1 MSIIKQLLRK
11 MKYHISIL
19 FILSIITG
27 LGCENSDNI
36 PPKPVELNG
45 TALSGEPIKGKIF
58 VKDTNGKI
66 VSCNIASDGSFVADV
81 IELTPPFVLWSEPE
95 GSEPKYYSMR
105 KTSGYVNVNPATHA
119 IMAMAIKQNPDT
131 YYGSGHTDIPEDD
144 SIAEGKE
151 IIVEKARSYSDS
163 ISDNFDPMYDPIKP
177 GKKDFDRVLE
187 LMEIEINDTGMLK
200 IIDKE
205 TKTLL
210 YQEDLT
216 SSGPPVVNLEKE
228 EIHKVVAKSATPI
241 YKFPDNFIWGTATAA
256 HQVESDN
263 TNNDWYAW
271 EELHRIKDSHS
282 NLTGPDHWT
291 NYEKDFDIAKY
302 DLGTNAYRMSIEW
315 SKIEPEPDQYSSG
328 VIQHYHDILDAL
340 IERDIKP
347 VVSIQHFS
355 LPLWIHDPT
364 PDPNNNNKPTNPG
377 WNDDTTTP
385 YIVERIVKFTKDMA
399 AEFGSKVDWWIT
411 INEPL
416 VMYAN
421 GYLVGDF
428 PPGVGYKNEPGALNL
443 PFPMG
448 HHDTIKENLLDAY
461 KSQTY
466 GLKAGIQASKVIFPN
481 IIRAH
486 IRMYDAIK
494 ANDKVDA
501 DGDSKS
507 SMISISKHHVVFRP
521 IGTDNVNLE
530 AYTQMQFLWN
540 EMIWDAIITGQL
552 DSDLDQQY
560 DENLTQSYGEF
571 PKVDYIGFNYYARR
585 DVVPVEQIS
594 MMMGIEPQE
603 FDFFKGFPVDT
614 SATGALNELLLGN
627 NYNCLGWEIYPEGM
641 KDIIIFYSEK
651 YGKANNLPIMI
662 TENGTDNDIDR
673 PGFVVDMIEKMG
685 EAMEEGHDVIGY
697 LHWSLM
703 DNFEWERGYGQHFGL
718 VKVDFDYETK
728 QINREV
734 TEGGKAY
741 ANIIMNHG
749 VVKVIKDKYGTND
762 QPANILND
770 QSICNA
776 GEGGASEGP
785 TENWETTLDTSKGIV
800 EWSIVMG
807 SDGSIKANGEGSY
820 YMSVSEM
827 NVTVSFPIE
836 QVEATV
842 SDGSVSYIASGTALI
857 KEMPSMTSGFIYE
870 FDSGQGTYKITVD
883 SETWIGLLDSHP
895 IVGSS
900 ASKLVSGSGITGGG
914 GDSKKWKSKL
924 DADAGIVKW
933 EVLSTTDE
941 GVATISGEGSYFINK
956 MGGQYVLFPF
966 GETDATFTDSGMS
979 FVATGTAQIRD
990 MPSMTSGYT
999 FELDGTNNSYKISVD
1014 DAGWQV
1020 LLPNHP
1026 ITGTAVISQI
1036 AEPVAPKQK
1045 GDDSPLTMMNINNL
1059 NVLFKK
1065 NGTFS
1070 VYNGTTAVL
1079 KSKGDPTSNGGVLWR
1094 NAQIEAKLPLAGT
1107 VQGGFLGHENFTVQD
1122 TDEVPWISGI
1132 QTVKVEDLIDASGIA
1147 LTLTN
1152 ADNEGN
1158 ALMTVKPCEG
1168 FSNVIKVTLKV
1179 PDDANHVSC
1188 SFASTSDE
1196 RFYGFGSPTW
1206 TTQHRGNSIPI
1217 WVTEQLLGRVTDKDP
1232 SNFMELKGHPY
1243 DNQIPIPFFM
1253 SSNGYGIL
1261 LDTTYRS
1268 LFEMCTEEHPDT
1280 WRIETWHNET
1290 SFYIFTGD
1298 TFTDLLKT
1306 YTSISGRPDMPPDW
1320 FFGPMNDAVRGEANV
1335 QRVAKLIR
1343 DNNIPSTVIWTED
1356 WLGIGSQQTGFRL
1369 SHDWDA
1375 SPADYPDLGGMID
1388 TLHNDGFKFLG
1399 YFSPFI
1405 PNPATTPGHNIEK
1418 WQAANDN
1425 TYFFLNPE
1433 GTMREMLVPPLIPPA
1448 GGGLDLT
1455 KPTAVEW
1462 YKNYVRQAAVL
1473 GLDGAMVDFGEWVPF
1488 DAVFSDGRTA
1498 PEVHNQYP
1506 KLWQKANREIWDDL
1520 VSEKI
1525 KDDYLFYVRSGYVGS
1540 QQLAPAFWAGDQN
1553 TNWDRLDGMAS
1564 VITMGL
1570 NLGLSG
1576 ISYFGHDIG
1585 GYSSFDTPQVHDLPS
1600 SLASQLPKNLQS
1612 ELWDGVS
1619 SKELFLRWA
1628 AIGAYSP
1635 MMRTHHGSR
1644 YGQNWSFEGGPN
1656 PGNFTITS
1664 STISNLNDLFDNSTF
1679 IANVAGVTEIN
1690 AVTVSKTIT
1699 VTNAISNVENALN
1712 NLENTSY
1719 GTWVDI
1725 DTAIRNAVGDVD
1737 IDILAEANLN
1747 VAKLILRYITPN
1759 TDNLC
1764 QPQYDAETLNI
1775 WKSYAQQHIALFP
1788 YLKVYAQ
1795 ESADYGLPM
1804 MRHMI
1809 LLYPNDPVIQNGIP
1823 DNDDFQQFSG
1833 AQSGKHP
1840 YNEMF
1845 QYFLG
1850 NELLVAPIIDPGTT
1864 SRPVYLPQGT
1874 WYNIFTR
1881 EQYEG
1886 GQTIIADA
1894 NIDEIPIFAPSGSII
1909 PRLADDVETLV
1920 DTANANITDYN
1931 DKKDVLRITVY
1942 SGKDG
1947 SFTMNDG
1954 TKIQY
1959 THQGTIDNMATANVN
1974 GSEVVV
1980 TQKDKAISIETP
1992 KAVDITL
1999 ELSCGASLQIT
2010 NAPLARTYQICIVAP
2025 KPIFAF
2031 PENFLW
2037 GTATAAHQVESDNTN
2052 NDWYAWEELNR
2063 IKDSHS
2069 NLTGP
2074 DHWNNYE
2081 KDFDIAKNDLGTNS
2095 YRLSLEWSKI
2105 EPEPDQY
2112 SSGVIQHYHDILDAL
2127 IERDIKPVVSI
2138 QHFSL
2143 PLWIHDPTPDPNNNN
2158 KPTNPG
2164 WNDDTAT
2171 PYIVERIVKFTKD
2184 MAAEFGS
2191 KVDWWITI
2199 NEPLVMYA
2207 NGYLV
2212 GDFPPGV
2219 GYKNEPG
2226 ALNLPFPL
2234 GHHDTIKENL
2244 SEAYKTEAYGLKA
2257 GILASRTIF
2266 PNIIWAHIRMYDA
2279 IKENDTIDADGDNQ
2293 SSMVSISKHHVV
2305 FRPLGVDEVNLAA
2318 YNQMNFLWN
2327 QMIWDAII
2335 LGQLDSD
2342 LDTIYNEDLT
2352 QTYDENFPKVDYIG
2366 FNYYARRDVVP
2377 VGQMSMMMNIPVS
2390 EFDFFKGFPVDTSAT
2405 GALSELLLGNN
2416 YNCLGWE
2423 IYPQG
2428 MKDIIAFYSETYG
2441 KQYDLPIF
2449 ITENGTDNDAD
2460 RPGFVVD
2467 MIELMGEAMQEGH
2480 NVIGYLHW
2488 SLMDNFEWERGY
2500 GQHFGLVRVDFD
2512 YENKQENRTVTE
2524 GGEVFASIIK
2534 NNGIL
2539 QPLKDEYGTFYNPGN
2554 IRDDSAICSD
2564 NQGDSDTE
2572 KIKENWE
2579 TILDSTKGKIL
2590 WSIEKADDGSI
2601 KASGTGEYYASVGG
2615 MDVKPKFPFENVS
2628 ATVIGGSVAFT
2639 ATGTA
2644 TITGFPTSGY
2654 ILKFDSGLNTY
2665 NIFIESTLWSSQLGT
2680 DIIAGTSSSTLLS
2693 GGGITG
2699 GAESNKWTS
2708 SLDGETG
2715 IVNWEVIAKEDDGS
2729 ATISGD
2735 GSFDIPVMGGKTVL
2749 FSFEQTDATFTDTGM
2764 SFTATGTASIKD
2776 MPMTSGYT
2784 FELDSTTSTYQ
2795 ISVDDTTWI
2804 SLLQSNNIPHPIAGS
2819 AQISQI
2825 LEPLVP
2831 IEKGDDSLLAT
2842 LQQINAYVSVTIKK
2856 NGTFSVYNGATAVL
2870 KGKGDSERNGGI
2882 QWRNAEIT
2890 PALPLAGTV
2899 QGGFLGHENFTVQS
2913 DAEAPWFSGIKAVKA
2928 EFLANSS
2935 GIAVTLANS
2944 ENQSCAELTVQ
2955 KYEIIP
2961 NVIKVTLK
2969 APEDANHVSCS
2980 FASDADERFYGFGS
2994 PTWTTQHRGN
3004 SIPIWVTEQLLGR
3017 VTEEDPSNFMELKG
3031 HPYDNQIPIPFFMS
3045 SNGYG
3050 ILLDTTYRSLFEM
3063 CTEDHPGSWRLETW
3077 HNETSFYIFT
3087 GNDFTDLIKTY
3098 TAISGRPDMPPD
3110 WFFGPMNDAVRGEA
3124 NVQRV
3129 AKLIRDN
3136 NIPSTVIW
3144 TEDWL
3149 GIGSQQTGFRL
3160 SHDWDASDADYPNL
3174 SSMIDTL
3181 HNDGFKFLGYFSPF
3195 IPNPETTPGHNDEKW
3210 QAANDNTYFFLNP
3223 EGTMRK
3229 MLVPPLI
3236 PPAGGGLDLTK
3247 SEAVNWY
3254 KNYVRQAAQ
3263 IGLDGAMVDFGEWVP
3278 FDSVFADGRTAPEVH
3293 NEYPLLWQKANREVW
3308 DSLVND
3314 DTKDDYLFYVRSGYA
3329 GSQKYA
3335 PAFWAGDQNTN
3346 WDRLDGMASVITM
3359 GLNLGLSGIS
3369 YFGHDIGGYSS
3380 FDTPQIH
3387 DLPAAFAG
3395 MLPPNMQSEL
3405 WDGVSSKELFLRWAA
3420 IGAYSPMMRTHH
3432 GSRYGQ
3438 NWSFEGGPNPNNFT
3452 ITSNTV
3458 TALSTLF
3465 SQDSFREIFSEDA
3478 LSALANV
3485 ESALVNLQN
3494 HSFGTWIDIDNA
3506 IRNAVGHADIDTLA
3520 KANLNVAKLILRY
3533 TPPNIENLSHP
3544 QYDAETLSIWK
3555 KFAQEH
3561 MALFPYL
3568 KAYAKESADFGLP
3581 MMRHMILLYPD
3592 DAVIQN
3598 GIPDNDVFRK
3608 FSGKESGKRP
3618 YNELFQY
3625 FLGNE
3630 ILVAPVINPDST
3642 SRPVYLP
3649 EGTWYNCKT
3658 REKFIGPQTIIAEAA
3673 LDEIPLFSPAGSIIP
3688 RIDRSVETLVDIDS
3702 TTITD
3707 VNDSNILHVEIFDGK
3722 NGTFK
3727 MADGTDIAYIYNGNM
3742 DKDTTATVNQTD
3754 TTIQAVNNAYVIETQ
3769 ENNNIEVLF
3778 SNNSRISI
3786 TNSPKIRT
3794 YIITIVSPTIQASKN
3809 HKPILDSH
3817 GREIILR
3824 GVNARIQD
3832 IFDVNFD
3839 DGRAPLEPIPSFSAE
3854 DTEAM
3859 QKIGFNFLRLPINWS
3874 AIEPTPNTYAE
3885 DYLDA
3890 INNVL
3895 NLCEQA
3901 GIYVLLDMHQD
3912 AYSKEIGE
3920 DGAPLWAI
3928 IPEPL
3933 TPNEGG
3939 HLGNLYSLRIS
3950 EQVQK
3955 AFISFWNN
3963 VIVEQSGKTLQ
3974 EHFIDAMCHV
3984 MNSFKNHSAVLGM
3997 EVFNEPWL
4005 LPTNL
4010 GESDIGKLHSFYV
4023 NAFTRL
4029 KNTAPGKLVFF
4040 EPDVSKNYPS
4050 ADGRPQYSAI
4060 IPETIPWNT
4069 DKTVYAP
4076 HLYINNFIVTG
4087 NPDPNDPEILI
4098 SINNSLIE
4106 AAAFNA
4112 PLMIGEFGFNHK
4124 DDDYGAT
4131 MDVVMNLAD
4140 QYLFHT
4146 AQWVWKENS
4155 QDAWGF
4161 YDFENDVPILR
4172 ESIAKDTARAYPQAI
4187 SGKIQNIR
4195 FDQETYDLT
4204 VHFTYTDTGEPHI
4217 LFLPVTYA
4225 YANGFDIM
4233 CDGQTVNYSQL
4244 DSFGRV
4250 SVSCGVDDE
4259 NIHVLN
4265 VVAKSSEIRIAKTNP
4280 TKSNYSIQ
4288 QVQ

>member
-1 MSIIKQLLRK
+1 MSLNKL
-11 MKYHISIL
+11 IL
-19 FILSIITG
+19 KNIVLNILTIWLIFG
-27 LGCENSDNI
+27 LTGCENSDNVS
-36 PPKPVELNG
+36 PRPVELSG
-45 TALSGEPIKGKIF
+45 KALTGEPIDGKVF
-58 VKDTNGKI
+58 VRDANGKQDF
-66 VSCNIASDGSFVADV
+66 CLIANDGSFVVDV
-81 IELTPPFVLWSEPE
+81 IDMTPPFVLWSQ
-95 GSEPKYYSMR
+95 PKDNSDNYYSMR
-105 KTSGYVNVNPATHA
+105 KSSGYVNVNPATNA
-119 IMAMAIKQNPDT
+119 IMAMAVKHNPHE
-131 YYGSGHTDIPEDD
+131 YYKNGKKDVPSDSEINNGKKTIIAIAQSY
-144 SIAEGKE
+144 SIA
-151 IIVEKARSYSDS
+151 
-163 ISDNFDPMYDPIKP
+163 ISDKFDPMTDIIEPN
-177 GKKDFDRVLE
+177 KKGFDRLLE
-187 LMEIEINDTGMLK
+187 LTEIAVDEAGKLTITDHETGTMVYQDDVTDDDQPELSP
-200 IIDKE
+200 E
-205 TKTLL
+205 TF
-210 YQEDLT
+210 
-216 SSGPPVVNLEKE
+216 EKV
-228 EIHKVVAKSATPI
+228 IKLSVSPI
-241 YKFPDNFIWGTATAA
+241 YKFPENFIWGTATAA

-271 EELHRIKDSHS
+271 EELNRIKDGHS
-282 NLTGPDHWT
+282 NLTGPDNWN
-291 NYEKDFDIAKY
+291 NYEMDFEIAY
-302 DLGTNAYRMSIEW
+302 QLGTNAYRMSIEW
-315 SKIEPEPDQYSSG
+315 SKIEPEPNRYDQD
-328 VIQHYHDILDAL
+328 VINHYHAILDAL
-340 IERDIKP
+340 IAKGIKP
-347 VVSIQHFS
+347 VVSLQHFS

-364 PDPNNNNKPTNPG
+364 PNPNNDNKPTNPG
-377 WNDDTTTP
+377 WNDDTAAP
-385 YIVERIVKFTKDMA
+385 FIIERIVQFTKDMA
-399 AEFGSKVDWWIT
+399 KEFGSKVDWWIT

-428 PPGVGYKNEPGALNL
+428 PPGIGYKNEPGALSL
-443 PFPMG
+443 PFPLG
-448 HHDTIKENLLDAY
+448 HHDTIKENLMDAY
-461 KSQTY
+461 KTKAY

-486 IRMYDAIK
+486 VLMYDAIK
-494 ANDKVDA
+494 ANDTVDA
-501 DGDSKS
+501 DGDNKS
-507 SMISISKHHVVFRP
+507 SMVSISKHHVVFRP
-521 IGTDNVNLE
+521 IGADDISVS
-530 AYTQMQFLWN
+530 AYSQMQFLWN

-560 DENLTQSYGEF
+560 DEDLTLSYGNF

-585 DVVPVEQIS
+585 DVVPVAQIS
-594 MMMGIEPQE
+594 MMMGIDPQE

-614 SATGALNELLLGN
+614 SATGAMNELLMGN
-627 NYNCLGWEIYPEGM
+627 NYNCLGWEIYPQGM
-641 KDIIIFYSEK
+641 KDIIVFYSNK

-685 EAMEEGHDVIGY
+685 EAMSEGHNVIGY

-718 VKVDFDYETK
+718 VKVDFDYENK
-728 QINREV
+728 QFNREV

-741 ANIIMNHG
+741 ANIIMNNG
-749 VVKVIKDKYGTND
+749 IVKVIKDKYGTID
-762 QPANILND
+762 QPANILDD
-770 QSICNA
+770 QSVCDS
-776 GEGGASEGP
+776 GEGGDTPDGP

-800 EWSIVMG
+800 EWFIVKA
-807 SDGSIKANGEGSY
+807 SDGSVQASGEGSY
-820 YMSVSEM
+820 YMKAAGSD
-827 NVTVSFPIE
+827 VTVSFPFE
-836 QVEATV
+836 QVNA
-842 SDGSVSYIASGTALI
+842 SVSGSSVSFIASGNAFI

-870 FDSGQGTYKITVD
+870 FDSDQGTYKITVD
-883 SETWIGLLDSHP
+883 SDTWIGLLDSHP
-895 IVGSS
+895 IVGVS
-900 ASKLVSGSGITGGG
+900 ASTLVSGSGITESGSS
-914 GDSKKWKSKL
+914 DSKKWLSKL
-924 DADAGIVKW
+924 DSDAGTVNW
-933 EVLSTTDE
+933 EVLSTTDD
-941 GVATISGEGSYFINK
+941 GTATITGEGSYFINV

-966 GETDATFTDSGMS
+966 EETAATFTDTGMS
-979 FVATGTAQIRD
+979 FIATGTAYLRD
-990 MPSMTSGYT
+990 IPTMTSGYT
-999 FELDGTNNSYKISVD
+999 FELNSSENSYKISVD
-1014 DAGWQV
+1014 DSTWQG
-1020 LLPNHP
+1020 LLPQHP
-1026 ITGTAVISQI
+1026 ITGSVEISQI
-1036 AEPVAPKQK
+1036 AEPQAPSQK
-1045 GDDSPLTMMNINNL
+1045 GEDSPLTTKNMNNL

-1079 KSKGDPTSNGGVLWR
+1079 KSKGDSTSNGGVLWR
-1094 NAQIEAKLPLAGT
+1094 NAQIDSKLPLAGT
-1107 VQGGFLGHENFTVQD
+1107 VQGGFLGHENFTVQG
-1122 TDEVPWISGI
+1122 TDEAPWISGI
-1132 QTVKVEDLIDASGIA
+1132 KTVKVENLADEAGIA

-1158 ALMTVKPCEG
+1158 AIITAQPCE
-1168 FSNVIKVTLKV
+1168 SNANVIKVTLKV

-1188 SFASTSDE
+1188 SFASDPDE

-1217 WVTEQLLGRVTDKDP
+1217 WVTEQLLGRVTDEDP
-1232 SNFMELKGHPY
+1232 TNFMELKGHPY

-1268 LFEMCTEEHPDT
+1268 MFEMCTEDHPDT
-1280 WRIETWHNET
+1280 WRLETWHNET

-1298 TFTDLLKT
+1298 NFTDLLKT
-1306 YTSISGRPDMPPDW
+1306 YSSISGRPDMPPDW

-1343 DNNIPSTVIWTED
+1343 DNDIPSTVIWTED

-1375 SPADYPDLGGMID
+1375 STLEYPNLENMIEG
-1388 TLHNDGFKFLG
+1388 LHDDGFKFLG

-1405 PNPATTPGHNIEK
+1405 PNPATTPGHNAEK
-1418 WQAANDN
+1418 WQTANEKI
-1425 TYFFLNPE
+1425 YFFLNPE

-1455 KPTAVEW
+1455 NSEAVNW
-1462 YKNYVRQAAVL
+1462 YKNYVRQAAQI

-1488 DAVFSDGRTA
+1488 DAVFADGRTA
-1498 PEVHNQYP
+1498 PEVHNEYP
-1506 KLWQKANREIWDDL
+1506 LLWQQANKEVWDSI
-1520 VSEKI
+1520 VSDGI
-1525 KDDYLFYVRSGYVGS
+1525 KEDYLFYVRSGYAES
-1540 QQLAPAFWAGDQN
+1540 QKYASAFWAGDQN

-1585 GYSSFDTPQVHDLPS
+1585 GYSSFDTPQIHDLPA
-1600 SLASQLPKNLQS
+1600 SLAGQLPQNLQS

-1656 PGNFTITS
+1656 PSNFTITN
-1664 STISNLNDLFDNSTF
+1664 TTVAAISNLFSLDTF
-1679 IANVAGVTEIN
+1679 RGFFSEDAIAVLADVTSAIN
-1690 AVTVSKTIT
+1690 GLQNRSF
-1699 VTNAISNVENALN
+1699 
-1712 NLENTSY
+1712 

-1725 DTAIRNAVGDVD
+1725 DAEIRNIAGDVA
-1737 IDILAEANLN
+1737 IDTLAAANLN
-1747 VAKLILRYITPN
+1747 VAKLVLHYAKQN
-1759 TDNLC
+1759 TENLSH
-1764 QPQYDAETLNI
+1764 PQYDSETLSL
-1775 WKSYAQQHIALFP
+1775 WKKYAQQHIALFP
-1788 YLKVYAQ
+1788 YLKAYAK

-1809 LLYPNDPVIQNGIP
+1809 LLYPDDPVIQNGIP
-1823 DNDDFQQFSG
+1823 DNDDFQQFAG
-1833 AQSGKHP
+1833 EQSGKRP
-1840 YNEMF
+1840 YNELF

-1850 NELLVAPIIDPGTT
+1850 NELLVAPIIDPETN
-1864 SRPVYLPQGT
+1864 SRPVYLPQGI

-1881 EQYEG
+1881 EQYDG

-1894 NIDEIPIFAPSGSII
+1894 DIDEIPIFAPAGSIVPQLPDGI
-1909 PRLADDVETLV
+1909 ETLV
-1920 DTANANITDYN
+1920 DTDDPDIIDYN
-1931 DKKDVLRITVY
+1931 DKKDILRLSVY
-1942 SGKDG
+1942 SGQNG
-1947 SFTMNDG
+1947 SFTLADG
-1954 TKIQY
+1954 TQINY
-1959 THQGTIDNMATANVN
+1959 VHNGTIDNLTTATVN
-1974 GSEVVV
+1974 GTPVDIAH
-1980 TQKDKAISIETP
+1980 KDKAISIISP
-1992 KAVDITL
+1992 KAIDISL

-2010 NAPLARTYQICIVAP
+2010 DAPFARTYQICIIAP

-2063 IKDSHS
+2063 IKDAHS

-2081 KDFDIAKNDLGTNS
+2081 KDFDIAKNDLGTNA
-2095 YRLSLEWSKI
+2095 YRLSIEWSKI
-2105 EPEPDQY
+2105 EPEPDKY
-2112 SSGVIQHYHDILDAL
+2112 SSDVIQHYHAILDAL
-2127 IERDIKPVVSI
+2127 IERNIKPVVSI

-2143 PLWIHDPTPDPNNNN
+2143 PLWIHDPTPDPSNDY
-2158 KPTNPG
+2158 KPKNPG
-2164 WNDDTAT
+2164 WNDDTAS
-2171 PYIVERIVKFTKD
+2171 PYIVERIVKFTEE
-2184 MAAEFGS
+2184 MAKEFGS

-2219 GYKNEPG
+2219 GYKNEAG

-2244 SEAYKTEAYGLKA
+2244 SEAYKTETYGLKA
-2257 GILASRTIF
+2257 GIQASKVIF
-2266 PNIIWAHIRMYDA
+2266 PNIIRAHVLMYDA
-2279 IKENDTIDADGDNQ
+2279 IKANDTVDADGDSK
-2293 SSMVSISKHHVV
+2293 SSMISISKHHVV
-2305 FRPLGVDEVNLAA
+2305 FRPLGADPVNLGA

-2342 LDTIYNEDLT
+2342 LDTNYDEDLT
-2352 QTYDENFPKVDYIG
+2352 QNYGSFPKVDYIG

-2377 VGQMSMMMNIPVS
+2377 VEQMSLMMGIPVS

-2428 MKDIIAFYSETYG
+2428 MKDIIAFYSVTYG
-2441 KQYDLPIF
+2441 KDHNLPIMV
-2449 ITENGTDNDAD
+2449 TENGTDNDAD

-2524 GGEVFASIIK
+2524 GGEAFASIIK

-2539 QPLKDEYGTFYNPGN
+2539 QSLKDEYGTFYNPTN
-2554 IRDDSAICSD
+2554 IRDDSDICAE
-2564 NQGDSDTE
+2564 NQGETPDDSKT
-2572 KIKENWE
+2572 KETWE
-2579 TILDSTKGKIL
+2579 TALDSTKGTVSWVITK
-2590 WSIEKADDGSI
+2590 EDDGSI
-2601 KASGTGEYYASVGG
+2601 LASGEGLYGINAMGN
-2615 MDVKPKFPFENVS
+2615 DVTVSFPFENVQAIVADTTVLYTATGTASIKEMPSMTSGFTYIFDGTLHQYTIFVDDPVWQGLLDPHPIVGQALSTLISGNGITSKSTSTKWEASLDTSMGDVTWDIVDLENNIVKGEGRYYLS
-2628 ATVIGGSVAFT
+2628 AMGQNVTVSFPFDNVTATLTDAGMTFT

-2644 TITGFPTSGY
+2644 TILEMPT
-2654 ILKFDSGLNTY
+2654 
-2665 NIFIESTLWSSQLGT
+2665 
-2680 DIIAGTSSSTLLS
+2680 
-2693 GGGITG
+2693 
-2699 GAESNKWTS
+2699 
-2708 SLDGETG
+2708 
-2715 IVNWEVIAKEDDGS
+2715 
-2729 ATISGD
+2729 
-2735 GSFDIPVMGGKTVL
+2735 
-2749 FSFEQTDATFTDTGM
+2749 
-2764 SFTATGTASIKD
+2764 
-2776 MPMTSGYT
+2776 MTSGYT
-2784 FELDSTTSTYQ
+2784 FKLNAENNSYE
-2795 ISVDDTTWI
+2795 ISVDSATWQGM
-2804 SLLQSNNIPHPIAGS
+2804 LPVHPIVGS
-2819 AQISQI
+2819 AEISPVAD
-2825 LEPLVP
+2825 ETGPTM
-2831 IEKGDDSLLAT
+2831 K
-2842 LQQINAYVSVTIKK
+2842 
-2856 NGTFSVYNGATAVL
+2856 
-2870 KGKGDSERNGGI
+2870 KGDSSPLTSIQLNGLNVLFRKNSTFAVYKGADKILSSLGDPASNGGI
-2882 QWRNAEIT
+2882 LWRNAQIT
-2890 PALPLAGTV
+2890 PSLPLAGTV

-2913 DAEAPWFSGIKAVKA
+2913 VEEAPWQSAMKAIDMITTETGIQLTVSEAQELTKGMLIVEEQTIEGISSPVMKVTIKA
-2928 EFLANSS
+2928 
-2935 GIAVTLANS
+2935 
-2944 ENQSCAELTVQ
+2944 
-2955 KYEIIP
+2955 P
-2961 NVIKVTLK
+2961 N
-2969 APEDANHVSCS
+2969 DANHVSCS
-2980 FASDADERFYGFGS
+2980 FASDDDERFYGFGS

-3017 VTEEDPSNFMELKG
+3017 VTDEDPSNFMELKG

-3063 CTEDHPGSWRLETW
+3063 CTEDHPDRWRIETW

-3087 GNDFTDLIKTY
+3087 GDTFTDLLKTY

-3136 NIPSTVIW
+3136 DIPSTVIW

-3160 SHDWDASDADYPNL
+3160 SHDWDASTLEYPDLEN
-3174 SSMIDTL
+3174 MIDGL

-3195 IPNPETTPGHNDEKW
+3195 IPNPATTPGHNAEKW

-3223 EGTMRK
+3223 EGTMRE

-3278 FDSVFADGRTAPEVH
+3278 FDAVFANGRTAPEVH

-3314 DTKDDYLFYVRSGYA
+3314 GIKEDYLFYVRSGYA

-3359 GLNLGLSGIS
+3359 GLNLGLSGIA

-3380 FDTPQIH
+3380 FDTPQVH
-3387 DLPAAFAG
+3387 DLPAQFAG

-3438 NWSFEGGPNPNNFT
+3438 NWSFEGGPNPGNFT
-3452 ITSNTV
+3452 IRSSTVAAISN
-3458 TALSTLF
+3458 LF
-3465 SQDSFREIFSEDA
+3465 AQDTFREIFSEAA
-3478 LSALANV
+3478 LTALANV
-3485 ESALVNLQN
+3485 ETALAGLQDQ
-3494 HSFGTWIDIDNA
+3494 SFGTWVDIDTA
-3506 IRNAVGHADIDTLA
+3506 IRNAVGDADIDTLST
-3520 KANLNVAKLILRY
+3520 ANLNVAKLILRY
-3533 TPPNIENLSHP
+3533 IQPNTDNLSHP
-3544 QYDAETLSIWK
+3544 QYDVETLSIWK
-3555 KFAQEH
+3555 NFAQQH

-3568 KAYAKESADFGLP
+3568 KAYAKESAEFGLP
-3581 MMRHMILLYPD
+3581 MMRHMILLYPND
-3592 DAVIQN
+3592 EVIQN
-3598 GIPDNDVFRK
+3598 GIPDNEVFRK

-3630 ILVAPVINPDST
+3630 ILVAPIINPDST

-3649 EGTWYNCKT
+3649 EGTWYNCNT
-3658 REKFIGPQTIIAEAA
+3658 REKYIGPQTIVAEAS
-3673 LDEIPLFSPAGSIIP
+3673 LDKIPLFSSAGSIIP
-3688 RIDRSVETLVDIDS
+3688 RIDSSVETLVDIDS
-3702 TTITD
+3702 ADITD
-3707 VNDSNILHVEIFDGK
+3707 INDTNILHIEIFSGK
-3722 NGTFK
+3722 NGSFT
-3727 MADGTDIAYIYNGNM
+3727 MADGTLIEYFHNGDMN
-3742 DKDTTATVNQTD
+3742 KDTTATVDQVNE
-3754 TTIQAVNNAYVIETQ
+3754 TIQIIDNAYVIETQ
-3769 ENNNIEVLF
+3769 QRNNLEVLF
-3778 SNNSRISI
+3778 SNNSRVSI
-3786 TNSPKIRT
+3786 TNSPATRT
-3794 YIITIVSPTIQASKN
+3794 YIITIVASANQASKN
-3809 HKPILDSH
+3809 HKPILDTH

-3824 GVNARIQD
+3824 GVNARIEG
-3832 IFDVNFD
+3832 IFDVTFD
-3839 DGRAPLEPIPSFSAE
+3839 DGREALEPIPAFSAA

-3859 QKIGFNFLRLPINWS
+3859 QKLGFNFLRLPINWS
-3874 AIEPTPNTYAE
+3874 AIEPSPNTYSQ

-3890 INNVL
+3890 IQNVL
-3895 NLCEQA
+3895 DLCQQA

-3928 IPEPL
+3928 IPAPETL
-3933 TPNEGG
+3933 NEGG
-3939 HLGNLYSLRIS
+3939 HLGDLLSLRLS
-3950 EQVQK
+3950 GQVQK
-3955 AFISFWNN
+3955 AFMSFWNN
-3963 VIVEQSGKTLQ
+3963 DIVDETGKALQ
-3974 EHFIDAMCHV
+3974 AHFIDAMCHV
-3984 MNSFKNHSAVLGM
+3984 MNHFKDHTAVLGM

-4005 LPTNL
+4005 LHTDL

-4023 NAFTRL
+4023 NAFNRL
-4029 KNTAPGKLVFF
+4029 KETAPEKLVFF

-4069 DKTVYAP
+4069 DQTVYAP
-4076 HLYINNFIVTG
+4076 HLYINNFIATG
-4087 NPDPNDPEILI
+4087 NPDPDDPEIRVN
-4098 SINNSLIE
+4098 INNSLIE

-4161 YDFENDVPILR
+4161 YDFENDVPVLR

-4187 SGKIQNIR
+4187 SGKIQYIR
-4195 FDQETYDLT
+4195 FDRATYDLT
-4204 VHFTYTDTGEPHI
+4204 VHFTYAETGEPHVM
-4217 LFLPVTYA
+4217 FLPVTYG
-4225 YANGFDIM
+4225 YDNGFDVM
-4233 CDGQTVNYSQL
+4233 CDGNNVTYTEL
-4244 DSFGRV
+4244 DSFGRIAV
-4250 SVSCGVDDE
+4250 TCGIDDG
-4259 NIHVLN
+4259 NIHELN
-4265 VVAKSSEIRIAKTNP
+4265 VLAKSSEIRITRENL
-4280 TKSNYSIQ
+4280 NQCYSAIQ
-4288 QVQ
+4288 QVH